1 MEISRVKALEIKLRE
16 MLKLS
21 KQYQAEKNP
30 NPTKINT
37 GYIIRRRK
45 GEIDKRISVEEK
57 HKATTDYQ
65 FFEISSKRLM
75 RMVSEIEGSGGL
87 RALCE
92 TE

>member
-1 MEISRVKALEIKLRE
+1 MEISKVKAIEIKLRE

-30 NPTKINT
+30 KPSQINT

-57 HKATTDYQ
+57 HNATANYQ
-65 FFEISSKRLM
+65 FFKISSKR
-75 RMVSEIEGSGGL
+75 
-87 RALCE
+87 
-92 TE
+92 